1 LVTLLNFGRPI
12 SKFGHILL
20 QFLKLDS
27 TLLMFENFF
36 DMDATI
42 YLNILL
48 IYFIAKNLTVLQ
60 NKVFLQN
67 KSISS
72 KQSIT

>member
-1 LVTLLNFGRPI
+1 
-12 SKFGHILL
+12 
-20 QFLKLDS
+20 
-27 TLLMFENFF
+27 MFENFF